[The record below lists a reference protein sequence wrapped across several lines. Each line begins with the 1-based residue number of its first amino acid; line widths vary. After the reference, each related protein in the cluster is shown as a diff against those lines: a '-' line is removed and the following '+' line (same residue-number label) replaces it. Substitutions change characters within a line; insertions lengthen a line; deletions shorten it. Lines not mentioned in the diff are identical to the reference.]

1 MEEKI
6 KHWSSVLNA
15 ITDIKEKYINK
26 FNTIT
31 YNKGDYETCLIRWI
45 AELNDELYLSMFA
58 PIQTSQNGEL
68 VLVRYGEYSDVFGGE
83 SEIVYDE
90 FWDRFDNFYRECR
103 SIVINVVSDEIAI
116 LPFNKF
122 FNINELDETNIDV
135 VKERMLNAKSIE
147 ITDKLDG
154 SMQCGRF
161 YNNKIIMSGSKSLSV
176 NDSWRLADGYKMLTT
191 NENYVQMLTENP
203 DLTFIFEYLSYEDS
217 HVVIYSEDDYGLHL
231 IGVRNTITGELY
243 SYQVMLDYA
252 KKYNVKTT
260 TLFVDKTLDEIMES
274 LDDYKSNEKEGFV
287 LNIDNFMVKIKYN
300 DYVAMHKILS
310 QISSI
315 NLIIKAIGDGIFDDF
330 ISKIPTSYK
339 QRVLDVANKIF
350 KYMSLIKTDIEKYYN
365 QTIELEFVEKMKYIQ
380 QNVPKSLQGMV
391 INKVKGNEINVIKRK
406 SGNYIKIK
414 EIENFL
420 LEKENGNE
428 II

>member
-1 MEEKI
+1 MKT
-6 KHWSSVLNA
+6 KHWSSVLNV

-45 AELNDELYLSMFA
+45 AELNDELYLSMFE

-83 SEIVYDE
+83 SEIVYGE

-154 SMQCGRF
+154 SMQCARF

-243 SYQVMLDYA
+243 SYNVMLDYA

-260 TLFVDKTLDEIMES
+260 TLFVDKTLDEIMDS

-330 ISKIPTSYK
+330 ISKIPTSYR
-339 QRVLDVANKIF
+339 QRVLDVAKKIF
-350 KYMSLIKTDIEKYYN
+350 KYISLINADIEKYYN

-380 QNVPKSLQGMV
+380 QNVPKSLQWM
-391 INKVKGNEINVIKRK
+391 IISKVKGNEIDVIKRK

-428 II
+428 IS

>member
-1 MEEKI
+1 MET
-6 KHWSSVLNA
+6 KHWSSVLNV

-26 FNTIT
+26 FNAIT

-176 NDSWRLADGYKMLTT
+176 NDSWRLSDGYKMLTT
-191 NENYVQMLTENP
+191 NENYVQMLVENP

-243 SYQVMLDYA
+243 SYHVMLDYA

-406 SGNYIKIK
+406 SGNCIKIK
-414 EIENFL
+414 EIENYLFD
-420 LEKENGNE
+420 KENGNE

>member
-1 MEEKI
+1 MKT
-6 KHWSSVLNA
+6 KHWSSVLNV

-45 AELNDELYLSMFA
+45 AELNDELYLSMFES
-58 PIQTSQNGEL
+58 IQTSQNGEL

-83 SEIVYDE
+83 SEIVYGE

-154 SMQCGRF
+154 SMQCARF

-243 SYQVMLDYA
+243 SYNVMLDYA

-260 TLFVDKTLDEIMES
+260 TLFVDKTLDEIMDS

-330 ISKIPTSYK
+330 ISKIPTSYR
-339 QRVLDVANKIF
+339 QRVLDVAKKIF
-350 KYMSLIKTDIEKYYN
+350 KYISLINADIEKYYN

-380 QNVPKSLQGMV
+380 QNVPKSLQWMI
-391 INKVKGNEINVIKRK
+391 INKVKGNEIDVIKRK

-428 II
+428 IS

>member
-1 MEEKI
+1 MKT
-6 KHWSSVLNA
+6 KHWSSVLNV

-45 AELNDELYLSMFA
+45 AELNDELYLSMFES
-58 PIQTSQNGEL
+58 IQTSQNGEL

-83 SEIVYDE
+83 SEIVYGE

-154 SMQCGRF
+154 SMQCARF

-243 SYQVMLDYA
+243 SYNVMLDYA

-260 TLFVDKTLDEIMES
+260 TLFVDKTLDEIMDS

-330 ISKIPTSYK
+330 ISKIPTSYR
-339 QRVLDVANKIF
+339 QRVLDVAKKIF
-350 KYMSLIKTDIEKYYN
+350 KYISLINADIEKYYN

-380 QNVPKSLQGMV
+380 QNAPKSLQGMI

>member
-1 MEEKI
+1 MET
-6 KHWSSVLNA
+6 KHWSSVLNV

-45 AELNDELYLSMFA
+45 TELNDELYLSMFA

-191 NENYVQMLTENP
+191 NENYVQMLAENP

-243 SYQVMLDYA
+243 SYNVMLDYA

-260 TLFVDKTLDEIMES
+260 TLFVDKTLDEIMDS

-310 QISSI
+310 QRSSI

-330 ISKIPTSYK
+330 ISKIPTSYR
-339 QRVLDVANKIF
+339 QRVLDVAKKIF
-350 KYMSLIKTDIEKYYN
+350 KYISLINADIEKYYN

-380 QNVPKSLQGMV
+380 QNVPKSLQWMI
-391 INKVKGNEINVIKRK
+391 INKVKGNEIDVIKRK

-420 LEKENGNE
+420 LEKENGKE

>member
-1 MEEKI
+1 MKT
-6 KHWSSVLNA
+6 KHWSSVLNV

-45 AELNDELYLSMFA
+45 AELNDELYLSMFES
-58 PIQTSQNGEL
+58 IQTSQNGEL

-83 SEIVYDE
+83 SEIVYGE

-176 NDSWRLADGYKMLTT
+176 NDSWRLSDGYKMLTT
-191 NENYVQMLTENP
+191 NENYVQMLVENP

-243 SYQVMLDYA
+243 SYNVMLDYA

-330 ISKIPTSYK
+330 ISKIPTSYR
-339 QRVLDVANKIF
+339 QRVLDVAKKIF
-350 KYMSLIKTDIEKYYN
+350 KYISLINADIEKYYN

-380 QNVPKSLQGMV
+380 QNAPKSLQGMI

>member
-1 MEEKI
+1 MKT
-6 KHWSSVLNA
+6 KHWSSVLNV

-26 FNTIT
+26 FNAIT

-45 AELNDELYLSMFA
+45 AELNDELYLSMFES
-58 PIQTSQNGEL
+58 IQTSQNGEL

-83 SEIVYDE
+83 SEIVYGE

-154 SMQCGRF
+154 SMQCARF

-243 SYQVMLDYA
+243 SYNVMLDYA

-330 ISKIPTSYK
+330 ISKIPTSYR
-339 QRVLDVANKIF
+339 QRVLDVAKKIF
-350 KYMSLIKTDIEKYYN
+350 KYISLINADIEKYYN

-380 QNVPKSLQGMV
+380 QNAPKSLQGMI

>member
-1 MEEKI
+1 MET
-6 KHWSSVLNA
+6 KHWSSVLNV

-176 NDSWRLADGYKMLTT
+176 NDSWRLADGYKMLTK
-191 NENYVQMLTENP
+191 NENYVQMLAENS

-406 SGNYIKIK
+406 SGNCIKIK
-414 EIENFL
+414 EIENYL
-420 LEKENGNE
+420 LEKEKRKWEQN
-428 II
+428 

>member
-1 MEEKI
+1 MET
-6 KHWSSVLNA
+6 KHWSSVLNV

-45 AELNDELYLSMFA
+45 VELNDELYLSMFA

-191 NENYVQMLTENP
+191 NENYVQMLAENP

-406 SGNYIKIK
+406 SGNCIKIK
-414 EIENFL
+414 EIENYLFD
-420 LEKENGNE
+420 KENGNE

>member
-1 MEEKI
+1 MET
-6 KHWSSVLNA
+6 KHWSSVLNV

-191 NENYVQMLTENP
+191 NENYVQMLAENP

-330 ISKIPTSYK
+330 ISKIPTSYR

-406 SGNYIKIK
+406 SGNCIKIK
-414 EIENFL
+414 EIENYL
-420 LEKENGNE
+420 LEKENGNKTN
-428 II
+428 

>member
-1 MEEKI
+1 MET
-6 KHWSSVLNA
+6 KHWSSVLNV

-45 AELNDELYLSMFA
+45 TELNDELYLSMFES
-58 PIQTSQNGEL
+58 IQTSQNGEL

-191 NENYVQMLTENP
+191 NENYVQMLAENP

-243 SYQVMLDYA
+243 SYNVMLDYA

-260 TLFVDKTLDEIMES
+260 TLFVDKTLDEIMDS

-310 QISSI
+310 QRSSI

-330 ISKIPTSYK
+330 ISKIPTSYR
-339 QRVLDVANKIF
+339 QRVLDVAKKIF
-350 KYMSLIKTDIEKYYN
+350 KYISLINADIEKYYN

-380 QNVPKSLQGMV
+380 QNVPKSLQWMI
-391 INKVKGNEINVIKRK
+391 INKVKGNEIDVIKRK

-420 LEKENGNE
+420 LEKENGKE

>member
-1 MEEKI
+1 MET
-6 KHWSSVLNA
+6 KHWSSVLNV

-45 AELNDELYLSMFA
+45 TELNDELYLSMFA

-191 NENYVQMLTENP
+191 NENYVQMLAENP

-243 SYQVMLDYA
+243 SYNVMLDYA

-260 TLFVDKTLDEIMES
+260 TLFVDKTLDEIMDS

-330 ISKIPTSYK
+330 ISKIPTSYR
-339 QRVLDVANKIF
+339 QRVLDVAKKIF
-350 KYMSLIKTDIEKYYN
+350 KYISLINADIEKYYN

-380 QNVPKSLQGMV
+380 QNVPKSLQWMI
-391 INKVKGNEINVIKRK
+391 INKVKGNEIDVIKRK

-420 LEKENGNE
+420 LEKENGKE

>member
-1 MEEKI
+1 M
-6 KHWSSVLNA
+6 
-15 ITDIKEKYINK
+15 
-26 FNTIT
+26 
-31 YNKGDYETCLIRWI
+31 
-45 AELNDELYLSMFA
+45 
-58 PIQTSQNGEL
+58 L
-68 VLVRYGEYSDVFGGE
+68 V
-83 SEIVYDE
+83 
-90 FWDRFDNFYRECR
+90 
-103 SIVINVVSDEIAI
+103 
-116 LPFNKF
+116 
-122 FNINELDETNIDV
+122 
-135 VKERMLNAKSIE
+135 
-147 ITDKLDG
+147 
-154 SMQCGRF
+154 
-161 YNNKIIMSGSKSLSV
+161 
-176 NDSWRLADGYKMLTT
+176 
-191 NENYVQMLTENP
+191 ENP

-243 SYQVMLDYA
+243 SYNVMLDYA

-260 TLFVDKTLDEIMES
+260 TLFVDKTLDEIMDS

-330 ISKIPTSYK
+330 ISKIPTSYR
-339 QRVLDVANKIF
+339 QRVLDVAKKIF
-350 KYMSLIKTDIEKYYN
+350 KYISLINADIEKYYN

-380 QNVPKSLQGMV
+380 QNAPKSLQGMI

>member
-1 MEEKI
+1 MKT
-6 KHWSSVLNA
+6 KHWSSVLNV

-45 AELNDELYLSMFA
+45 AELNDELYLSMFES
-58 PIQTSQNGEL
+58 IQTSQNGEL

-83 SEIVYDE
+83 SEIVYGE

-154 SMQCGRF
+154 SMQCARF

-176 NDSWRLADGYKMLTT
+176 NDSWRLSDGYKMLTT
-191 NENYVQMLTENP
+191 NENYVQMLVENP

-243 SYQVMLDYA
+243 SYNVMLDYA

-330 ISKIPTSYK
+330 ISKIPTSYR
-339 QRVLDVANKIF
+339 QRVLDVAKKIF
-350 KYMSLIKTDIEKYYN
+350 KYISLINADIEKYYN

-380 QNVPKSLQGMV
+380 QNAPKSLQGMI

>member
-1 MEEKI
+1 MET
-6 KHWSSVLNA
+6 KHWSSVLNV

-191 NENYVQMLTENP
+191 NENYVQMLAENP

-406 SGNYIKIK
+406 SGNCIKIK
-414 EIENFL
+414 EIENYL
-420 LEKENGNE
+420 LEKENGNKTN
-428 II
+428 